1 MIQVYCDTEQGI
13 NNWLKDHQDV
23 EIVDFR
29 MAFNNQYS
37 EEWIMV
43 VYKTKE

>member
-1 MIQVYCDTEQGI
+1 MIQVYCDTEYGI

-23 EIVDFR
+23 DILDFR
-29 MAFNNQYS
+29 MTFNKQ